1 MAKYCGKCGAKLD
14 ETTGLC
20 PNCDAEKIK
29 EQGTNTSGVSE
40 DLSRIQNKEDTYLI
54 LNEKEQKKETQKADK
69 KAKRAQKK
77 AAKKEKRDQWSTGK
91 RIRRFLLKFVL
102 IVLLFLILATG
113 IIGTLTYLGFIQSPT
128 ATGVIESLGLNSESD
143 IARFF
148 EDFTDEYQVI
158 SENKDGSYT
167 LKVEA
172 PDFANIL
179 KQEIEA
185 NPTLTINLDNINL
198 LINKYPDLKKTYEF
212 TAASN
217 AQEDIQKAFLQ
228 QISYE
233 LMVAAIVD
241 TPITEPQKQE
251 VME

>member
-1 MAKYCGKCGAKLD
+1 MAKFCGKCGAKLD

-29 EQGTNTSGVSE
+29 EQETRVSGESK
-40 DLSRIQNKEDTYLI
+40 DLSRIQNQEDTHPI
-54 LNEKEQKKETQKADK
+54 LNEKEQKKEAKKADK
-69 KAKRAQKK
+69 KAKKAQKK
-77 AAKKEKRDQWSTGK
+77 AAKKEKRAQWSTGK
-91 RIRRFLLKFVL
+91 RIRRFLLKFAL

-113 IIGTLTYLGFIQSPT
+113 IIGALAYLGFIQSPT
-128 ATGVIESLGLNSESD
+128 ATGVIESLGLNGESD

-148 EDFTDEYQVI
+148 EDFTNEYQLI
-158 SENKDGSYT
+158 SENEDGSYT

-179 KQEIEA
+179 KQEIEV

-251 VME
+251 VVE